1 MRRRDVLGVLGGAV
15 AAWPLALR
23 AQQAGMPVIGF
34 LSSRTPKQ
42 AEYVV
47 AALRAGLKE
56 AGFVEGQNV
65 AIEYRYAESQYDR
78 LPELAKSLVDRHVAV
93 IVSGG
98 TSGPAL
104 AATKTIPIVFTT
116 GLDPVPYGLVSSLNR
131 PDGNVTGATFYSGAL
146 GAKQMELLREL
157 APRTATFG
165 ILVNP
170 NSASAGPQVR
180 DAQSAARSMGWELK
194 VLNAGTEVDID
205 AAFAALAKLP
215 NAAMLVGVD
224 PFFDSR
230 PSQLIELAARTALPT
245 AYYLREFV
253 DAGGLMSYGASITD
267 TYRQAGVYAG
277 RILQGAKVSELPV
290 QLPTRF
296 ELVINLK
303 TAKAL
308 GLAIPQSF
316 QVSADEMIE

>member
-1 MRRRDVLGVLGGAV
+1 MRRRAFIRLIGGTV
-15 AAWPLALR
+15 AGLPFVAR
-23 AQQAGMPVIGF
+23 GQQVMPVIGF

-42 AEYVV
+42 AEYIV
-47 AALRAGLKE
+47 AALRDGLK
-56 AGFVEGQNV
+56 AVGFIEGQNIT
-65 AIEYRYAESQYDR
+65 IEYRYAESQYDR
-78 LPELAKSLVDRHVAV
+78 LPELAKSLVDRRVAV

-157 APRTATFG
+157 APRTTTFG

-170 NSASAGPQVR
+170 NSASAAPQVR
-180 DAQSAARSMGWELK
+180 DAQSAARSIGRELN
-194 VLNAGTEVDID
+194 VLNAGSETDMN
-205 AAFAALAKLP
+205 AGFAALAKLP

-230 PSQLIELAARTALPT
+230 PDQLIELAALHALPT
-245 AYYLREFV
+245 VYYLREFAQ
-253 DAGGLMSYGASITD
+253 AGGLMSYGASITD
-267 TYRQAGVYAG
+267 TYRQAGIYAG
-277 RILQGAKVSELPV
+277 RILQGAKPSELPV
-290 QLPTRF
+290 QLSTRF
-296 ELVINLK
+296 ELVVNLK
-303 TAKAL
+303 TAKLL
-308 GLAIPQSF
+308 GLTVPQSI
-316 QVSADEMIE
+316 QVSADEVIE

>member
-1 MRRRDVLGVLGGAV
+1 VRRRTFIGLLGGAAV
-15 AAWPLALR
+15 WPLTGR
-23 AQQAGMPVIGF
+23 AQQPPIPVIGF

-42 AEYVV
+42 AEYIV
-47 AALRAGLKE
+47 AALRDGLKE
-56 AGFVEGQNV
+56 IGYIEGQNV
-65 AIEYRYAESQYDR
+65 AIEYRYADSQYDR
-78 LPELAKSLVDRHVAV
+78 LPALAQSLVDRQVAV

-146 GAKQMELLREL
+146 GAKQMELLHEL
-157 APRTATFG
+157 APKTATFG
-165 ILVNP
+165 LLVNP
-170 NSASAGPQVR
+170 NGASAAPQVR
-180 DAQSAARSMGWELK
+180 DAQIAARSIGRELN
-194 VLNAGTEVDID
+194 VFNAGTEHDID
-205 AAFAALAKLP
+205 VAFAALVKLP
-215 NAAMLVGVD
+215 NPALIVGVD

-230 PSQLIELAARTALPT
+230 PNQLIELAAKHALPT

-253 DAGGLMSYGASITD
+253 QAGGLMSYGASITD
-267 TYRQAGVYAG
+267 TYRQAGIYAG
-277 RILQGAKVSELPV
+277 RILKGAKPSDLPV

-303 TAKAL
+303 TTKTL
-308 GLAIPQSF
+308 GLAVPPTLLAR
-316 QVSADEMIE
+316 ADEVIE